1 MFDMSEKAELSDNP
15 DRQPDR
21 EAKAYPINH
30 PKLINGDSHIISE
43 LSGYA
48 DDLDKKVP
56 FMAHLTMDDK
66 ELWENWDGTE
76 PWKLSVFRDVWGEEF
91 TTSDGEVRSTGIV
104 SASTHKW
111 WPNEL
116 HIQGPLSWSMV
127 QVVEK
132 QRYVGQEFY
141 EQENGSN
148 MAGYADTKEN
158 LYHIEKRHLKGE
170 ELWAGFGKGDDFPA
184 FSCLKDEDGV
194 VSLYL
199 YGVNF
204 AVKIINYKGVTT
216 EVAVY
221 QQERYSS
228 FAPNKLTYYWA
239 SDECKSIYKR
249 LGNSNSTTKTNKKSK
264 TKTKSPKMFMILGG
278 LIGAVF
284 LLNLA

>member
-1 MFDMSEKAELSDNP
+1 MSEEAERRNNP
-15 DRQPDR
+15 DRQIDR

-30 PKLINGDSHIISE
+30 PKLPMGDSDIISN
-43 LSGYA
+43 LGYA
-48 DDLDKKVP
+48 GTLDKKIT
-56 FMAHLTMDDK
+56 FMNHLTMDDK
-66 ELWENWDGTE
+66 ELWKNWDGTE

-104 SASTHKW
+104 SAPTHKW

-116 HIQGPLSWSMV
+116 HIQGPLAYASV
-127 QVVEK
+127 KVVEK

-141 EQENGSN
+141 EQSNGSQ
-148 MAGYADTKEN
+148 MAGYVDTKEN

-170 ELWAGFGKGDDFPA
+170 ELWAGFGKGDDFRA

-199 YGVNF
+199 YGENF

-221 QQERYSS
+221 QREH
-228 FAPNKLTYYWA
+228 FTLPNKLTYHWA
-239 SDECKSIYKR
+239 SDVVKIFINKLVIQTR
-249 LGNSNSTTKTNKKSK
+249 LLKQIRKVRLKLK
-264 TKTKSPKMFMILGG
+264 VRKCL
-278 LIGAVF
+278 
-284 LLNLA
+284 